1 MEVDDKNNFKESY
14 KKLTNSLDSNSDR
27 ANYATWLILGVIIG
41 RFYQRIKTVQ
51 NSFRKKNRK

>member
-41 RFYQRIKTVQ
+41 RFYQRIKTVSQ
-51 NSFRKKNRK
+51 NLW